1 MITLQI
7 LSTEDKESIHQ
18 ASLEVLENTGIA
30 IKNAYALSLLEKSGC
45 LVKDQIARIPPSL
58 VEESIRKVPSSFDM
72 YSREGDEKFRIG
84 SRNVVFN
91 PGSSAVYFKDRKS
104 GAIRKGTQTD
114 CIELVQLVEHLEH
127 IELQSTALI
136 PSDVNERLSGMF
148 RLYLVLKYS
157 SKPIVTGAFRKEDVM
172 DMKSLLEAVVGSSQE
187 LIQQPRV
194 IFDCCPTSPLTWD
207 DTATQHLLD
216 CTSSGIPATIVPAP
230 LIGAT
235 SPITIQGTL
244 IQSNVEILSG
254 VVISQ
259 LQNPGSR
266 VVYGGASGTFDMKYG
281 TPRFSSVEAF
291 LTACAA
297 SEIGKHYGLPTHAY
311 LGTSDSKIEDS
322 QSGSETAV
330 GAILGA
336 LSGINIISGPGML
349 AQLNCQ
355 SLEKLVID
363 NEICAASFRFA
374 RGIEFEDI
382 DTITELIGNVRP
394 GGNYL
399 GQKHTSKKLRSEHL
413 MPSSLID
420 RLTGETWIKSGSKN
434 TLDRAKEIVDSI
446 LEHHSERP
454 SESVNELE
462 RTFEIIKKK
471 YR

>member
-7 LSTEDKESIHQ
+7 LSTEDIESIHK
-18 ASLEVLENTGIA
+18 ASFEVLEKTGIA
-30 IKNAYALSLLEKSGC
+30 IKNTSALDLLDNAGC
-45 LVKDQIARIPPSL
+45 TVEDQQVKFPSSL
-58 VEESIRKVPSSFDM
+58 VEESIRKVPSTFDI
-72 YSREGDEKFRIG
+72 YNREGDPKFRIG

-91 PGSSAVYFKDRKS
+91 PGSSAVYFKDRQT
-104 GAIRKGTQTD
+104 GHVRKGNQND
-114 CIELVQLVEHLEH
+114 CVELIQLVEHLEH
-127 IELQSTALI
+127 IQLQSTALI
-136 PSDVNERLSGMF
+136 PSDVNETLSGIF
-148 RLYLVLKYS
+148 RLYLVLKHS

-172 DMKSLLEAVVGSSQE
+172 NMKSLLVSVVGSSKE
-187 LIQQPRV
+187 LIQKPRA

-216 CTSSGIPATIVPAP
+216 CTTSGIPATLVPAP

-244 IQSNVEILSG
+244 IQSNAEILGG

-266 VVYGGASGTFDMKYG
+266 VIYGGAPGTFDMKYG

-291 LTACAA
+291 LTACAS
-297 SEIGKHYGLPTHAY
+297 SELGKHYGLPTHAY

-322 QSGSETAV
+322 QSGWETAV

-336 LSGINIISGPGML
+336 LSGINVISGPGML

-363 NEICAASFRFA
+363 NEICAASLRFS
-374 RGIEFEDI
+374 RGIELENI
-382 DTITELIGNVRP
+382 DAITELIGKVGP

-399 GQKHTSKKLRSEHL
+399 GQKHTSTKLRSEHL
-413 MPSSLID
+413 MPSNLVD
-420 RLTGETWIKSGSKN
+420 RLTGDTWINSGSKN
-434 TLDRAKEIVDSI
+434 TLDRAKEMVESI
-446 LEHHSERP
+446 LGQHSNKYP
-454 SESVNELE
+454 ESLNDLE
-462 RTFEIIKKK
+462 QTFEKIKEK